1 LHLINSIETDL
12 NNSTKLNLSESELI
26 KACIN
31 KESFAE
37 RVLYDK
43 YKGRLFTICLRYFKN
58 KEEAE
63 DVFTNGFVRIFSKL
77 NSYSGKGSFEGW
89 MKKIM
94 VNECLMEI
102 RKSVDFKNFIEIE
115 EIPLAAPETILSEL
129 GVQEIMKLI
138 HELPLQQR
146 TVFNLYVF
154 EDYSHEEIA
163 KEMGISIGGSKSQL
177 SRARKKLQDLI
188 ISHG

>member
-1 LHLINSIETDL
+1 MNNSII
-12 NNSTKLNLSESELI
+12 LNLSESELI

-31 KESFAE
+31 KESLAE
-37 RVLYDK
+37 KALYDK
-43 YKGRLFTICLRYFKN
+43 YKSRLFAICLRYLKN

-63 DVFTNGFVRIFSKL
+63 DIFTNGFIQIFSNLK
-77 NSYSGKGSFEGW
+77 SYSGKGSFEGW

-102 RKSVDFKNFIEIE
+102 RKSSDSKNFIEIE
-115 EIPLAAPETILSEL
+115 DFPLSAPETIFSEL
-129 GVQEIMKLI
+129 GVQEILKLI
-138 HELPLQQR
+138 HELPVQQR